1 MSELLNN
8 QYVPDTVSP
17 PGDTLLDVL
26 EEHGMSQAELAR
38 RMGRPTKTINEIV
51 RGKAAIMPET
61 ALQLERV
68 LAIPAS
74 FWNSREQQ
82 YRQYL
87 ATVEEVTRLSQQIAW
102 ARQFPVKAMSALG
115 WITDELG
122 EELDQVIHLLQ
133 FFGIATPKQWDAVWE
148 RPLVSYRKAKT
159 FESSPYALSAWL
171 RQGERLAQNG
181 GRVPYQKKAFRELL
195 SGRIRALT
203 ALPPAEFQDELVN
216 LSAEA
221 GVTVLFLPQLPK
233 ARVSGAT
240 RWLSPDKP
248 LIQLSLRYKKD
259 DHFWFTFFHEAGH
272 ILLHGK
278 RNMFL
283 ETGQAAGE
291 AEKEREA
298 DAFAAKMLIPPEK
311 LRQFVRDYMGNGR
324 YPSHARVETFAR
336 EIGVSPGIVVGRL
349 QHDGHLPYSHLNKL
363 KQTFVWGA

>member
-1 MSELLNN
+1 MNEPVIN
-8 QYVPDTVSP
+8 QYTPDTISP

-26 EEHGMSQAELAR
+26 EERDMSQAELAR

-51 RGKAAIMPET
+51 RGKVAIMPDT

-68 LAIPAS
+68 LDIPAA

-87 ATVEEVTRLSQQIAW
+87 AQVEEASRLSQQIEW
-102 ARQFPVKAMSALG
+102 SRQFPIKAMSKLG
-115 WITDELG
+115 WIDAPCDELQ
-122 EELDQVIHLLQ
+122 QVIYLLQ
-133 FFGIATPKQWDAVWE
+133 FFGIAAPKQWDTVWKQ
-148 RPLVSYRKAKT
+148 PLVDYRKAKT

-171 RQGERLAQNG
+171 RQGERLAQDR
-181 GRVPYQKKAFRELL
+181 GRVPYQRQLFRELL
-195 SGRIRALT
+195 TGRIRALT
-203 ALPPAEFQDELVN
+203 QLPPAEFQESLVE

-221 GVTVLFLPQLPK
+221 GVIVLFLPQIPK

-278 RNMFL
+278 RNIFL
-283 ETGQAAGE
+283 ETEKAFGE
-291 AEKEREA
+291 EGKEQEA
-298 DAFAAKMLIPPEK
+298 DQFAARTLIPPEK
-311 LRQFVRDYMGNGR
+311 LRQFVRENIQPDR
-324 YPSHARVETFAR
+324 YPSRASVQQFSY
-336 EIGVSPGIVVGRL
+336 EIGISPGIVVGRL
-349 QHDGHLPYSHLNKL
+349 QHDGHLPYTHLNGL
-363 KQTFVWGA
+363 KQTFAWGE